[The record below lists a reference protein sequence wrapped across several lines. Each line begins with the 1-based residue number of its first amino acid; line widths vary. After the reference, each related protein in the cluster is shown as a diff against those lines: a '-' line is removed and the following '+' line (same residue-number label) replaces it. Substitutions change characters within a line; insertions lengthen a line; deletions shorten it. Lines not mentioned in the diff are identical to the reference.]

1 MMRVGDGTGRGTQT
15 GPGRKESHDV
25 KMVHMTAVG
34 GPEVLKLVDV
44 EEPQPGQGEV
54 RVASEAIAINF
65 HEINERRGMG
75 HTPELPAPMGSD
87 FAGSIDEVGE
97 GVERLKVGD
106 RVVGMVPRGAYA
118 EKSCIASALAIPIPD
133 GITTEQAAAC
143 PVAGLTAHFLLH
155 DNHVGPDTTV
165 VTYAGAG
172 SVGCFVG
179 GIARQIGCTTIALVS
194 SDEKAEIARQA
205 GHSHVVN
212 YREEDPVAAVVR
224 LTDGGADLVLDSVA
238 GSEFERSFDMCG
250 VDGTVVLFGHAAGDP
265 SPPALLSFLRKGKNL
280 GLRFFFLGT
289 TIAARLP
296 EVAPAYAS
304 LFGGFE
310 TGAIRL
316 PITRMPLADV
326 AEAHRRIEAQETF
339 GKVILTP

>member
-1 MMRVGDGTGRGTQT
+1 M
-15 GPGRKESHDV
+15 KL
-25 KMVHMTAVG
+25 VHMTAVG

-44 EEPQPGQGEV
+44 EEPEPGPGEV

-75 HTPELPAPMGSD
+75 HAPELPAAMGSD
-87 FAGSIDEVGE
+87 FAGRIDAVGE
-97 GVERLKVGD
+97 GVEHLKVGD

-118 EKSCIASALAIPIPD
+118 EKTCLPGALAVPIPEGVTSD
-133 GITTEQAAAC
+133 QAASC
-143 PVAGLTAHFLLH
+143 PVAGLTAHFLLR

-194 SDEKAEIARQA
+194 TGEKAEIARQA
-205 GHSHVVN
+205 GHAHVVN
-212 YREEDPVAAVVR
+212 YREEDPLAAVGR
-224 LTDGGADLVLDSVA
+224 LTSGGADLVLDSV
-238 GSEFERSFDMCG
+238 GGPDFERSFDMCG

-265 SPPALLSFLRKGKNL
+265 SPETLLSFLRKGKNL

-296 EVAPAYAS
+296 EIAPAYES
-304 LFGGFE
+304 LFAGF
-310 TGAIRL
+310 TSGTICL
-316 PITRMPLADV
+316 PISRMPLAEV

-339 GKVILTP
+339 GKVVLQP